1 MLGNF
6 LCIKSL
12 PFLTLKQLFKSVA
25 ALNRLCNILP
35 NVCMVVPTKQKVKAE
50 QGICQYSRYGGW
62 KCIETAPVAQP
73 HIPIKL

>member
-6 LCIKSL
+6 LYINSL
-12 PFLTLKQLFKSVA
+12 LFLTLKQLFRSVA

-35 NVCMVVPTKQKVKAE
+35 NVLMVVPTKQKLKTE
-50 QGICQYSRYGGW
+50 QGICQYSRYGGS

-73 HIPIKL
+73 HTPIKL